1 MTTHTFIAQ
10 DAAGTRC
17 TIKVIRNEETQ
28 GASLGAGAVYQL
40 EDGTPVQ
47 RVDNDT
53 FKVIGTG
60 AYISLVREHQ

>member
-1 MTTHTFIAQ
+1 MSTHTFIAQ
-10 DAAGTRC
+10 DAAGARC
-17 TIKVIRNEETQ
+17 TIKVTRNEETR
-28 GASLGAGAVYQL
+28 GADAVYQL

-60 AYISLVREHQ
+60 AYINLVSEHQ

>member
-1 MTTHTFIAQ
+1 MSTHTFIAQ

-28 GASLGAGAVYQL
+28 GASHSAGAVYQL
-40 EDGTPVQ
+40 EDGAPVQ

-53 FKVIGTG
+53 FMVIGTG
-60 AYISLVREHQ
+60 AYISLVRENQ